1 MTDCVKCCKTL
12 KPIGLARTNGK
23 QTHGD
28 WATRKYHK
36 RCWKEVR
43 GYSYMV
49 DKCKSIDTI
58 RDDLLDKILM
68 GDIY

>member
-1 MTDCVKCCKTL
+1 MTECIKCKKTL
-12 KPIGLARTNGK
+12 KPIGTARSNGK

-28 WATRKYHK
+28 WATRQYHK
-36 RCWKEVR
+36 RCWKEER
-43 GYSYMV
+43 SYSYMV

-68 GDIY
+68 G

>member
-1 MTDCVKCCKTL
+1 MTECIKCGKAL
-12 KPIGLARTNGK
+12 KPIGTSRVNGK

-36 RCWKEVR
+36 RCWKEER
-43 GYSYMV
+43 SYSYMV

-68 GDIY
+68 G